1 MTCLLLLFADLE
13 GEQTLRPQHQNSD
26 NASSVSTFAIDPDM
40 KNSSV
45 DCVCEIEKAEAMVP
59 SRLAAP
65 PNTTTRK
72 VSTM

>member
-1 MTCLLLLFADLE
+1 MATTAINVR
-13 GEQTLRPQHQNSD
+13 TL
-26 NASSVSTFAIDPDM
+26 AIEPDR

-45 DCVCEIEKAEAMVP
+45 DWVWEMLKADAMVP